1 MPVSDLADLPPETL
15 ILTPN
20 ERLARHLRA
29 RDDASLHEASAWEP
43 RPIMSWRSWLQR
55 LWDETL
61 SWEGRHPILLRP
73 AQEAALWQQVLE
85 ESPEGGRLLNPRAAA
100 RTATEAWHLLREH
113 RGDLDPTDPTL
124 DGDARAF
131 AGWVERVQ
139 QRCQASGWLDPARLA
154 ETLEGLLPEAGPALP
169 PGVALVGF
177 DRVPPGHRR
186 FLEVLEETGC
196 RVEIREAQ
204 GQPGDFVTTHFADP
218 ESEACAAVL
227 WARGLV
233 VRDPRVRVALVVP
246 DLGAA
251 RSLLERVLEDLLCP
265 EAVLP
270 ARSRRLRPYDFS
282 LGRALADRGLVGDAL
297 QILHLAHGP
306 RPLEQVGA
314 LLRSPHL
321 GGAETEQG
329 QRGLLEA
336 ALRRRLLPEVSL
348 STILGEAR
356 ASDPA
361 GQPRPHACP
370 LLCRFL
376 EALTQAV
383 RDLPG
388 GQSPARWSEAFDA
401 LLQAAG
407 WPGERPPD
415 SEDSQVRLRFGEVLA
430 ELRGLDLVRPSMTFM
445 QALGALT
452 SLCREAIFQPRTPE
466 APVQVLGFL
475 EAAGLEFDAT
485 WLVGV
490 HDEAWPPAA
499 HPNPYLPLDLQ
510 RRLEMPHSSAT
521 RELEFARRV
530 TRRILQ
536 GAPLGVASHAR
547 AEADREMRPSALLK
561 HLPEGQPG
569 IPPTQAPQTQVLPAR
584 LWRDLLH
591 EAGRLEPASDRPPP
605 PLPAGTLARGGTG
618 LFKLQAACPFRAFAE
633 IRLKARPLEKVQPG
647 LDARQRGT
655 LVHQALEA
663 TWKAL
668 RSQRTLLER
677 SPEELQ
683 DLVREA
689 ADQALDRLARRRPDL
704 VHGRFRDLERERL
717 TRLVLEWLEVDKERS
732 PFQVVG
738 FEASM
743 RMELA
748 GLVFDA
754 QLDRLDRLQ
763 DGSLAVLD
771 YKTGRPSPKNWL
783 GDRPEEPQLPLYCT
797 GAGERT
803 GAVLFAQVRPGDMK
817 LKGVS
822 AAPGLHP
829 QVPCLDQS
837 DFAVCAG
844 SWQELLNHWRAV
856 LTSLGAQFR
865 QGLATVTPLKRE
877 TCRFCTLH
885 PLCRVHD
892 LRPWDDQ
899 RED

>member
-29 RDDASLHEASAWEP
+29 RDDADPREVNAWEP
-43 RPIMSWRSWLQR
+43 RRIQSWRSWLQA

-61 SWEGRHPILLRP
+61 SWEGRHPVLLRP
-73 AQEAALWQQVLE
+73 AQEASLWQQVLE
-85 ESPEGGRLLNPRAAA
+85 ESPQGLRLLNPRAAA
-100 RTATEAWHLLREH
+100 RAANEAWHLLREY
-113 RGDLDPTDPTL
+113 RGDLDPADPLLNDDT
-124 DGDARAF
+124 RAF
-131 AGWVERVQ
+131 AGWVEKIQ
-139 QRCQASGWLDPARLA
+139 QRCGASGWLDPARLA
-154 ETLEGLLPEAGPALP
+154 ETLEALLPDAGPALP
-169 PGVALVGF
+169 PAVALVGF
-177 DRVPPGHRR
+177 DLVPPGHRS
-186 FLEVLEETGC
+186 FLEALERAGC
-196 RVEIREAQ
+196 QVGIGEAR
-204 GQPGDFVTTHFADP
+204 GQPGDFVATRFADP

-227 WARGLV
+227 WARNLV
-233 VRDPRVRVALVVP
+233 TRDPRTRVALVVP

-251 RSLLERVLEDLLCP
+251 RSLLERVMDDLLCP

-270 ARSRRLRPYDFS
+270 ARSRRPRPYGFS
-282 LGRALADRGLVGDAL
+282 LGRALADRSLVGDAL
-297 QILHLAHGP
+297 QILHLAQGP
-306 RPLEQVGA
+306 LPLARAGA

-321 GGAETEQG
+321 GGAETELG
-329 QRGLLEA
+329 RRGLLEA
-336 ALRRRLLPEVSL
+336 ALRRRMQPEATLEMLV
-348 STILGEAR
+348 GEAR
-356 ASDPA
+356 AADPA

-370 LLCRFL
+370 LLARFL
-376 EALTQAV
+376 ESLARVA
-383 RDLPG
+383 RGLPG
-388 GQSPARWSEAFDA
+388 RQSPAGWSERFDA

-415 SEDSQVRLRFGEVLA
+415 SEDAQARLRFREVLA

-452 SLCREAIFQPRTPE
+452 NLCRETIFQPRTPE
-466 APVQVLGFL
+466 APIQVLGFL
-475 EAAGLEFDAT
+475 EAAGLDFDAT
-485 WLVGV
+485 WLLGV

-510 RRLEMPHSSAT
+510 RRLEMPHACAT

-530 TRRILQ
+530 TRRILM
-536 GAPLGVASHAR
+536 GAPHGVASYAR
-547 AEADREMRPSALLK
+547 AEADRERRPSALLR
-561 HLPEGQPG
+561 HLPDGQAQV
-569 IPPTQAPQTQVLPAR
+569 PPLQVPPQR
-584 LWRDLLH
+584 LWRDLLR
-591 EAGRLEPASDRPPP
+591 EAGRLEQASDRPPP
-605 PLPAGTLARGGTG
+605 PLPRGTLARGGTS

-633 IRLKARPLEKVQPG
+633 LRLRARPLEKVQPG

-677 SPEELQ
+677 SPEALRA
-683 DLVREA
+683 LVLEA

-717 TRLVLEWLEVDKERS
+717 ARLVLEWLEVDKERS

-748 GLVFDA
+748 GLLFDA
-754 QLDRLDRLQ
+754 QLDRLDQLQ

-771 YKTGRPSPKNWL
+771 YKTGQPSPKNWL

-797 GAGERT
+797 GTGQRT
-803 GAVLFAQVRPGDMK
+803 GAVLFAQVRPGDMR

-822 AAPGLHP
+822 AVPGLHP
-829 QVPCLDQS
+829 QVPCLERS
-837 DFAVCAG
+837 DFAACAR
-844 SWQELLNHWRAV
+844 SWQELLDHWRGV
-856 LTSLGAQFR
+856 LTSLGTQFR

-885 PLCRVHD
+885 PLCRVHG
-892 LRPWDDQ
+892 LRPWDG
-899 RED
+899 EGAS